1 MYLDLRL
8 FLNIFLLENKTISQ
22 CSLLVNDPDPSPQFQ
37 NISIFCVFKVWLTLT
52 ASCTSVTVQVSKADL
67 WMPEAL
73 LENWTDAN
81 TLLTNTLCCLSSR
94 PIRSRPSNYPT
105 GSSQPDAHFRLQCPT
120 PVPCDGQP
128 NPQRQVGEGRAKRFE
143 RWHSHKPNGKR
154 HFTHQR
160 CEGIWQ
166 MLQTKMWIVC
176 FD

>member
-1 MYLDLRL
+1 MYKVRNTVWSSSLTSWP
-8 FLNIFLLENKTISQ
+8 ITPIPEYIHLL
-22 CSLLVNDPDPSPQFQ
+22 CH
-37 NISIFCVFKVWLTLT
+37 CVLKVWLTLT
-52 ASCTSVTVQVSKADL
+52 ASCASLAVQVSKADL

-73 LENWTDAN
+73 LDNWTDAN

-105 GSSQPDAHFRLQCPT
+105 GSSQPDARFRLQRLT

-128 NPQRQVGEGRAKRFE
+128 NPQRQVGEGRAKRSV

-166 MLQTKMWIVC
+166 TLQTKMWIVC